1 MIRTELAGKPNDAN
15 LRSRLALCLAKI
27 GEKKQALEE
36 AVAVEALDRTASVSS
51 RLVSV
56 YEVCGQRRQALD
68 TMAAALKAGY
78 SMEEFGRDPELL
90 ELRKDPG
97 YHKLVA
103 RLSNK
108 PH

>member
-1 MIRTELAGKPNDAN
+1 MKMNGTKIATLSVPRGPKRNRP
-15 LRSRLALCLAKI
+15 RL
-27 GEKKQALEE
+27 E
-36 AVAVEALDRTASVSS
+36 RTATVLS

-78 SMEEFGRDPELL
+78 SMEDFGRDPELL

-103 RLSNK
+103 RLSNE